1 MSAKSGLG
9 LLPIDKSVGI
19 GPRTTWCSLVINGP
33 EMKRRVR
40 ASKPIA
46 TRQNVK
52 REAKRLSVFRLNYE
66 HTPPVNP
73 PFA

>member
-19 GPRTTWCSLVINGP
+19 GPRATWCSLAINGP

-40 ASKPIA
+40 ASKLIA

-52 REAKRLSVFRLNYE
+52 LEAKQLSVFRWNCE
-66 HTPPVNP
+66 QKRD
-73 PFA
+73 